1 MESLWNLQKEKEVI
15 QNKFYSDV
23 WGLEKAIDKI
33 IPFIKDNKLL
43 NQMLC
48 SFFCYASE
56 DKNNSELTVIK
67 YIELVLRNPSFKAY
81 KVTSQNI
88 EPILKEI
95 LQKEN
100 LSNNDLFR
108 IYYFNTKI
116 SQSLAY
122 DIQMKIINTDFS
134 LDNMIYWELIL
145 KLSKHDSSI
154 DNKFRKTFLENDRML
169 FYNGI
174 DGNGRGRSDGGYY
187 FSVSNTF
194 KNADNKTNLSWTIE
208 HIQKMY
214 FALKASLNKFE
225 EYKKNHKDSNFFF
238 FNDFPLLNDMHQFLV
253 INKRILSANEDY
265 SETLSRVS
273 KHLISELGFENLVT
287 ALVSGES
294 NQVHNAISSLSKL
307 YEKYPKDKNAMA
319 LVSLLMRILR
329 KDEVKLEMAIIS
341 LSNILSNT
349 LKEEEWPK
357 AYQDYYIQILEEY
370 YDNIPENL
378 NRIFIEKHLIKLAKA
393 LRANWKIKN
402 PIISKWLKHPKTSE
416 FIEINRIKLR

>member
-1 MESLWNLQKEKEVI
+1 
-15 QNKFYSDV
+15 
-23 WGLEKAIDKI
+23 
-33 IPFIKDNKLL
+33 
-43 NQMLC
+43 
-48 SFFCYASE
+48 
-56 DKNNSELTVIK
+56 
-67 YIELVLRNPSFKAY
+67 
-81 KVTSQNI
+81 
-88 EPILKEI
+88 
-95 LQKEN
+95 
-100 LSNNDLFR
+100 
-108 IYYFNTKI
+108 
-116 SQSLAY
+116 
-122 DIQMKIINTDFS
+122 
-134 LDNMIYWELIL
+134 
-145 KLSKHDSSI
+145 
-154 DNKFRKTFLENDRML
+154 
-169 FYNGI
+169 
-174 DGNGRGRSDGGYY
+174 
-187 FSVSNTF
+187 
-194 KNADNKTNLSWTIE
+194 
-208 HIQKMY
+208 
-214 FALKASLNKFE
+214 LNKFE